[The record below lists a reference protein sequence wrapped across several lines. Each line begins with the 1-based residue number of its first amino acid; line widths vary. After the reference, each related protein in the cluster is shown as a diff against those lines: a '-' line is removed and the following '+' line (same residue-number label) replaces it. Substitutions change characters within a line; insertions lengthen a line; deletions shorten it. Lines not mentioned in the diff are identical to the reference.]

1 MSDYQATTAWAQ
13 AADAA
18 DPLRAFRDE
27 FLIPP
32 HQGRGRLSDSTY
44 FCGNSLGLQPRAVRA
59 ALAAELD
66 DWAQLA
72 VEAHFKGR
80 LPWMDY
86 HEFVRDHLAEVV
98 GAQPSEVVAMN
109 TLGVNLHLMMVSF
122 YRPTAERPAILMEA
136 GAFPTDRYALESQ
149 VRFHGFDPASA
160 LIELEADEPNGTLSL
175 AAIERALAEH
185 GPRIALLMLPGVQ
198 YRTGQAFDLKAIT
211 ELGHRHG
218 CTVGFD
224 LAHAVGNLPLQL
236 HDSGADFAIWCSYK
250 YLNSGPGAVGG
261 AFVHD
266 RHSHAALPRFAGWW
280 GHDKSTRFR
289 MGPEFVPTPGADG
302 WQLSN
307 PPILALAPLRVSLEI
322 FHRAGMARLRE
333 KSLKL
338 TGYLEWLVRTQL
350 ADVLDVLTPADPAR
364 RGAQLSLRV
373 HGGRERGRALFE
385 YLMEHGVTGDWREP
399 DVIRISPAPLYN
411 RYADCLAFAE
421 AVRRWQQAA

>member
-1 MSDYQATTAWAQ
+1 MFPAYEANLDWAHAQ
-13 AADAA
+13 DAA

-32 HQGRGRLSDSTY
+32 HEGRDSVY
-44 FCGNSLGLQPRAVRA
+44 FCGNSLGLQPRAVREA
-59 ALAAELD
+59 VNAELD
-66 DWAQLA
+66 YWGELG
-72 VEAHFKGR
+72 VEGHFKGR

-86 HEFVRDHLAEVV
+86 HEFVRDDLAAVV

-122 YRPTAERPAILMEA
+122 YRPTPERHAILIEA
-136 GAFPTDRYALESQ
+136 GAFPTDRYAVESQ
-149 VRFHGFDPASA
+149 IRFHGFSPVLS
-160 LIELEADEPNGTLSL
+160 LIELQGDEPNGTISL

-185 GPRIALLMLPGVQ
+185 GSRIALVMLPGVQ
-198 YRTGQAFDLKAIT
+198 YRSGQALDLKAIT
-211 ELGHRHG
+211 ELAHKHG

-261 AFVHD
+261 AFVHE
-266 RHSHAALPRFAGWW
+266 RHAKAALPRFAGWW
-280 GHDKSTRFR
+280 GHDKNTRFQ
-289 MGPEFVPTPGADG
+289 MGPQFVPTAGADG

-322 FHRAGMARLRE
+322 FRRASMARLRE
-333 KSLKL
+333 KSLQL

-350 ADVLDVLTPADPAR
+350 ANALEVVTPAEPER
-364 RGAQLSLRV
+364 RGAQLSIRV
-373 HGGRERGRALFE
+373 IGGRERGRALFE
-385 YLMEHGVTGDWREP
+385 YLMEHGIIGDWREP

-411 RYADCLAFAE
+411 RHADCLAFAE
-421 AVRRWQQAA
+421 AVQAWSHIG